1 MSRQD
6 VDNNMDGSVNIQV
19 AAKALGVS
27 TKTVQR
33 YIEKGLLTKI
43 KDGHKV
49 SIPIEEI
56 KDLRERIQTDNGQ
69 AEKDTDKKSITID
82 LDKYDQIMTEIGEL
96 RHKSQLLITYLSEIK
111 TKEERII
118 EKEKEISE
126 LESKNRQ
133 LETQLKSLENKLIPW
148 WKKIFKRS
156 DINTENLLPSE
167 TKADS

>member
-1 MSRQD
+1 MSRQEE
-6 VDNNMDGSVNIQV
+6 DNRTDGSVNIQV

-33 YIEKGLLTKI
+33 YLEKGLLTKI

-56 KDLRERIQTDNGQ
+56 KELREKIQTDNGQ
-69 AEKDTDKKSITID
+69 TEKDMDKKSITID
-82 LDKYDQIMTEIGEL
+82 LDKYDQLMTELGEL
-96 RHKSQLLITYLSEIK
+96 RHKSQLLLSYLSEIK

-118 EKEKEISE
+118 EREKIIAE
-126 LESKNRQ
+126 LDSKNKQ
-133 LETQLKSLENKLIPW
+133 LEVQLKNLENKLVPW

-156 DINTENLLPSE
+156 NPEKENLLILNSE
-167 TKADS
+167 ADL